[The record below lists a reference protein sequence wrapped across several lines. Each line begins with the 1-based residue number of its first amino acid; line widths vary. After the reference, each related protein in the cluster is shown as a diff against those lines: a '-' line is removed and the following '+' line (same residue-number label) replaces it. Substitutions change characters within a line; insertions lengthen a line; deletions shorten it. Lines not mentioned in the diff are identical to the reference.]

1 MKVTPESRGT
11 DRRTDR
17 TRRALA
23 DALVELILEK
33 GYEAV
38 TVQAILD
45 RANVG
50 RSTFY
55 AHFDSKEELLF
66 SGHSWLDTGS
76 FFSEPGE
83 DASFYGIDLR
93 GLFGHAAANH
103 RLAKAMLGK
112 NSGELVIGHIR
123 DVLYLRI
130 RKTLKQGEST
140 EGEAE
145 TELIAQ
151 GIAALLVGLLRTW
164 LELGISVPPDRMVSI
179 TRGLFVR
186 NDTSK

>member
-1 MKVTPESRGT
+1 MNDSSENRRA

-33 GYEAV
+33 GYEV
-38 TVQAILD
+38 TTVQDVLD

-55 AHFDSKEELLF
+55 AHFESKEELLF
-66 SGHSWLDTGS
+66 SGHSWLKTDS
-76 FFSEPGE
+76 FFAEPG
-83 DASFYGIDLR
+83 DGASFYGIDLQ
-93 GLFGHAAANH
+93 GLFEHATANQ
-103 RLAKAMLGK
+103 RLARAMLGK

-130 RKTLKQGEST
+130 RKTLKARPSSSEVELDLT
-140 EGEAE
+140 AEAM
-145 TELIAQ
+145 ASM
-151 GIAALLVGLLRTW
+151 LVGLLRAW
-164 LELGISVPPDRMVSI
+164 LEASLAPSPERMVAL
-179 TRGLFVR
+179 TRSLMAER
-186 NDTSK
+186 